1 MTKFIC
7 KNMKK
12 KGIEER
18 VALKQDYKLI
28 FKKDAGSDVNI
39 DLYKIC

>member
-12 KGIEER
+12 KGIEKR

-28 FKKDAGSDVNI
+28 LKKDAAANVNI